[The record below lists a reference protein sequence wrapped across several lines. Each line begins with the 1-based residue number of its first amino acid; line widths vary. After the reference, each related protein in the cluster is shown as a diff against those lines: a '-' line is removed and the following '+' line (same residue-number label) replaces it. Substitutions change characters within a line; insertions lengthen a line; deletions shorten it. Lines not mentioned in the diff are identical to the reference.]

1 MKTSLLKSILVGA
14 SIGAVLFVLPHFII
28 GCLIFFA
35 VMKLFFFRHSA
46 RRFGSYGFM
55 RMADR
60 IRAMSTEEFELFKQQ
75 RGAWNDSCCQASRST
90 SQPSPQA

>member
-14 SIGAVLFVLPHFII
+14 SIGAVLFLLPHFII

-35 VMKLFFFRHSA
+35 VMKLFFFRRSA
-46 RRFGSYGFM
+46 RRFGAYGFM
-55 RMADR
+55 GMADR
-60 IRAMSTEEFELFKQQ
+60 IRSMSPEEYESFKHQ
-75 RGAWNDSCCQASRST
+75 RGAWNHSCCHSSMST